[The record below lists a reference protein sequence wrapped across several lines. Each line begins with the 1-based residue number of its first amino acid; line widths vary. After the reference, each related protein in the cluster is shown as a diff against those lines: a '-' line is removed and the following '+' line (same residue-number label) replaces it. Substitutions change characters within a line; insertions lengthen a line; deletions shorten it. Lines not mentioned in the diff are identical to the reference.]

1 MKKRSAR
8 LPATDRS
15 NAAEDD
21 DAFAQEMRD
30 VVRLEPDPRGRVRT
44 VVPVRPPRHSPQ
56 RPEHA
61 DASDHDFVAHGVD
74 RREVRKLK
82 RSEYIVRDRRD
93 LHGMTSAEAIATVRR
108 LIENSRHCGHRCVCI
123 IHGRGLHSQGNPPIL
138 KTRVRDTLR
147 SHQSVLA
154 YTDAPASTAAQAPF
168 TCCCGNRR
176 VSSKSAPV
184 PCNQCFHSRRRTRA
198 RG

>member
-1 MKKRSAR
+1 MNKSSAR

-44 VVPVRPPRHSPQ
+44 VVPVSPPRHSPQ

-93 LHGMTSAEAIATVRR
+93 LHGMTSAEAIATVGR
-108 LIENSRHCGHRCVCI
+108 LIESSRHCGHRCVCI

-138 KTRVRDTLR
+138 KTRVRDTLDRTSR
-147 SHQSVLA
+147 SLRTRTRRRQ
-154 YTDAPASTAAQAPF
+154 TAVRAPF

-176 VSSKSAPV
+176 VSSRSAPV

-198 RG
+198 RR